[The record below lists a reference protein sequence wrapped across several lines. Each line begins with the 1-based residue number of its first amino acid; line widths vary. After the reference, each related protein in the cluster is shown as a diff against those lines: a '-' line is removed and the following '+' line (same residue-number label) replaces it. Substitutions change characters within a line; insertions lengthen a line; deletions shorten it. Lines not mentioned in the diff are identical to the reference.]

1 MVQCC
6 PRVLHGAPEASREF
20 RFRRPGSR
28 LRPAAAHVSRGSRPS
43 RCRSTAAR
51 AERRPRP
58 AEPRRWR
65 LPGSP
70 QKTDSSS
77 SKVVSTITPTD
88 GCGCT
93 IARVASVASPPPG
106 ICRSI
111 GTTCGRRS
119 STSCRASLAVPA
131 SPASSMSGTRSGSRL
146 AFADELVVIGE
157 YQSDERV
164 SGQVVG
170 LVRGAESVVILLVL
184 GQAEREDS
192 VVAGRSG
199 GRKLTVP

>member
-1 MVQCC
+1 
-6 PRVLHGAPEASREF
+6 
-20 RFRRPGSR
+20 
-28 LRPAAAHVSRGSRPS
+28 
-43 RCRSTAAR
+43 
-51 AERRPRP
+51 
-58 AEPRRWR
+58 
-65 LPGSP
+65 
-70 QKTDSSS
+70 
-77 SKVVSTITPTD
+77 
-88 GCGCT
+88 
-93 IARVASVASPPPG
+93 
-106 ICRSI
+106 
-111 GTTCGRRS
+111 
-119 STSCRASLAVPA
+119 
-131 SPASSMSGTRSGSRL
+131 MSGTRSGSRL